1 MHTAAPLRRF
11 FMADTFMPFSSPQNR
26 PQTVWL
32 LDLDNTLHDASW
44 RVFPLMNAEMTAF
57 IERHLGVERE
67 EANRIRAHFW
77 QRYGA
82 TLLGLMHEHDV
93 DAAQFLRETHDFPHL
108 PRMLRCDGSERA
120 ALARLPGR
128 KLVLTNAPRN
138 YARRVLKALKLWP
151 LVDGLIAVEDMWM
164 FHKLRPKP
172 DARMLRHVLAR
183 HRLRAA
189 QCVFV
194 EDTPGHLQAARR
206 IGLRGAWMVRYAR
219 RAVRTKRDLP
229 MERTGLHGRPDF
241 VAARIRSLNEL
252 RRI

>member
-1 MHTAAPLRRF
+1 MP
-11 FMADTFMPFSSPQNR
+11 TFSPPSR
-26 PQTVWL
+26 PQTQTVWL

-57 IERHLGVERE
+57 IERHLGVDRE

-82 TLLGLMHEHDV
+82 TLLGLMHEHGV

-128 KLVLTNAPRN
+128 KIVLTNAPRD
-138 YARRVLKALKLWP
+138 YARRVLKTLKLWP
-151 LVDGLIAVEDMWM
+151 LVDGLLAVEDMWM
-164 FHKLRPKP
+164 FRKLRPKP

-183 HRLRAA
+183 QRVRPA

-219 RAVRTKRDLP
+219 RAAQRRRDLP

-241 VAARIRSLNEL
+241 VAARIRSLHEL
-252 RRI
+252 RRLAA

>member
-1 MHTAAPLRRF
+1 MPPPLPSARQ
-11 FMADTFMPFSSPQNR
+11 SV
-26 PQTVWL
+26 VWL

-57 IERHLGVERE
+57 IERHLGVARE

-77 QRYGA
+77 HRYGA
-82 TLLGLMHEHDV
+82 TLLGLMHEHGV

-128 KLVLTNAPRN
+128 KLVLTNAPRD
-138 YARRVLKALKLWP
+138 YARRVLKHLKLWP
-151 LVDGLIAVEDMWM
+151 LVDGLLAVEDMWM
-164 FHKLRPKP
+164 MGHLRPKP

-183 HRLRAA
+183 HRLRPA
-189 QCVFV
+189 QCVLV

-219 RAVRTKRDLP
+219 RAVRRRRDLP
-229 MERTGLHGRPDF
+229 MERTGLHGRPAF
-241 VAARIRSLNEL
+241 VAARIHSLAEL
-252 RRI
+252 QRLV

>member
-1 MHTAAPLRRF
+1 MKSPNQERR
-11 FMADTFMPFSSPQNR
+11 
-26 PQTVWL
+26 VWL

-57 IERHLGVERE
+57 IERHLGVDRE
-67 EANRIRAHFW
+67 EANRIRARFW

-82 TLLGLMHEHDV
+82 TLLGLMQEHGV
-93 DAAQFLRETHDFPHL
+93 NAAQFLRETHDFPHL

-128 KLVLTNAPRN
+128 KIVLTNAPRD
-138 YARRVLKALKLWP
+138 YARRVLKTLKLWP
-151 LVDGLIAVEDMWM
+151 LVDGLLAIEDMWM
-164 FHKLRPKP
+164 FRNLRPKP
-172 DARMLRHVLAR
+172 DARMLRHVLSR
-183 HRLRAA
+183 QRLRPA

-219 RAVRTKRDLP
+219 RAAQRRRDLP

-252 RRI
+252 RRC

>member
-1 MHTAAPLRRF
+1 MPLQPPSTS
-11 FMADTFMPFSSPQNR
+11 A
-26 PQTVWL
+26 QTVWL

-44 RVFPLMNAEMTAF
+44 RVFPLMNAQMTAF
-57 IERHLGVERE
+57 IERHLGVARE

-82 TLLGLMHEHDV
+82 TLLGLMHEHGV

-128 KLVLTNAPRN
+128 KLVLTNAPRD

-151 LVDGLIAVEDMWM
+151 LIDGLLAVEDMWM
-164 FHKLRPKP
+164 FHNLRPKP

-183 HRLRAA
+183 HGLRPA
-189 QCVFV
+189 QCVLV
-194 EDTPGHLQAARR
+194 EDTPGHLQQARR

-219 RAVRTKRDLP
+219 RAQKKRRDLP
-229 MERTGLHGRPDF
+229 MERTGLHSRPAF
-241 VAARIRSLNEL
+241 VTARIHSLNAL
-252 RRI
+252 RHMR